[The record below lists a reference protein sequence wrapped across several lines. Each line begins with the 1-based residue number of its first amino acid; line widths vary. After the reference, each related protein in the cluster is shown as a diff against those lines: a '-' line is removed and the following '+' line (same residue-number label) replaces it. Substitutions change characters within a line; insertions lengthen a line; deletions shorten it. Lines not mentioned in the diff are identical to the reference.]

1 MTPAPT
7 NPAHEAPL
15 EGAAVARHRPETLLQ
30 RGGARLLR
38 DHGRLQHHREVGRDT
53 DLRFVA
59 LLVLFA
65 IIEPALAGLR
75 FKLLLDPVERLPLS
89 KHIAYYYCAYY
100 FNLVLPSS
108 LGGDGVRFVF
118 LSRHGI
124 AKSQSATALIAE
136 RVLGIFSLIFVCGV
150 SALFADL
157 PTDAERTVFVA
168 VAVAAAG
175 VAGLWVASRIAGRLA
190 IKSEI
195 VSKIAGALTELG
207 RPTPRLAAAFGTS
220 VIYQAVGVLL
230 TVMAACAFRIEVS
243 ALEVFAFVPLIWFLT
258 MVPLSLGG
266 LGVREAGFVYLF
278 GTVGVAEGASLLL
291 SLGTYAGLVAA
302 GAVGGV
308 ALAVPGAAP
317 SSSGGRATDRFDEL
331 NSPAFSAYPRGWC
344 VGANAGATAHVS
356 VAVRSQVNLARRAL
370 GLAAGSLEPPQR
382 VRSLSR
388 RFRALT
394 SRPKNIT

>member
-1 MTPAPT
+1 MTPAQTP
-7 NPAHEAPL
+7 PAPKRRWNAPPWL
-15 EGAAVARHRPETLLQ
+15 VTVLKLLCSAAVLVYFATTVDFSITEKLVA
-30 RGGARLLR
+30 G
-38 DHGRLQHHREVGRDT
+38 T
-53 DLRFVA
+53 DLGFVA

-65 IIEPALAGLR
+65 VTEPALAGLR
-75 FKLLLDPVERLPLS
+75 FKLLLDPVARLPLA
-89 KHIAYYYCAYY
+89 KHIAYYYSAYY

-124 AKSQSATALIAE
+124 AKSQAATALVAE

-168 VAVAAAG
+168 VAAAAAG
-175 VAGLWVASRIAGRLA
+175 VAGLWVASRVAGRLE

-195 VSKIAGALTELG
+195 VSKIASALTELG
-207 RPTPRLAAAFGTS
+207 RPTPRLAAAFGIS

-230 TVMAACAFRIEVS
+230 TVMAACAFRIDVT
-243 ALEVFAFVPLIWFLT
+243 ALQVFAFVPLIWFLT

-308 ALAVPGAAP
+308 VLLFQARLLPRSEAAP
-317 SSSGGRATDRFDEL
+317 ETG
-331 NSPAFSAYPRGWC
+331 
-344 VGANAGATAHVS
+344 
-356 VAVRSQVNLARRAL
+356 
-370 GLAAGSLEPPQR
+370 
-382 VRSLSR
+382 
-388 RFRALT
+388 LT
-394 SRPKNIT
+394 S